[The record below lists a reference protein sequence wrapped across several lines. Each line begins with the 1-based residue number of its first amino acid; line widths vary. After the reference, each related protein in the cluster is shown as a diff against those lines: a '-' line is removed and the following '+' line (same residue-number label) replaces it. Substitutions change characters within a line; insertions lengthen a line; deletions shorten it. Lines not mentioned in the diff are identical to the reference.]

1 MFLKI
6 HPDNPNPRKINKV
19 VECLLDGG
27 VIIYPSDTVYGF
39 GCDIYNK
46 KAVAR
51 IANIKGINIKKQKF
65 SFICSSL
72 SNISKFTKPISNE
85 TYKLMKR
92 NLPGPFTFILNA
104 NNNIPKIFKTNRKKL
119 GIRVPKHNIPLEI
132 VKKLENPIISSS
144 VKENDKIIEYITDPE
159 IMYDKF
165 KNLVDIVIDSGF
177 TGNQPST
184 IIDCTKSD
192 FETIRQGKG
201 NIIF

>member
-6 HPDNPNPRKINKV
+6 HPDNPNARKINTV
-19 VECLLDGG
+19 VECLLGG
-27 VIIYPSDTVYGF
+27 GIIIYPSDTIYGF

-46 KAVAR
+46 KAVSR
-51 IANIKGINIKKQKF
+51 IAKIKGININKQKF
-65 SFICSSL
+65 SFVCSSL
-72 SNISKFTKPISNE
+72 SDISKFTKPISNE

-104 NNNIPKIFKTNRKKL
+104 NNNIPKIFKTNRKTL

-144 VKENDKIIEYITDPE
+144 VKDNDKIIEYSTDPE

-165 KNLVDIVIDSGF
+165 KNLVDIVIDGGF
-177 TGNQPST
+177 TGNLPST
-184 IIDCTKSD
+184 ILDCTKSD
-192 FETIRQGKG
+192 FEIIRQGKG
-201 NIIF
+201 NIIC

>member
-6 HPDNPNPRKINKV
+6 HPDNPNPRKINTV

-51 IANIKGINIKKQKF
+51 IAKIKGIDINKQKF

-132 VKKLENPIISSS
+132 VKKLKNPIISSS
-144 VKENDKIIEYITDPE
+144 VKENDKIIEYSTDPE

-177 TGNQPST
+177 TGNLPST

-192 FETIRQGKG
+192 FEIIRQGKG

>member
-6 HPDNPNPRKINKV
+6 HPDNPNPRKINTV
-19 VECLLDGG
+19 VECLQDGG
-27 VIIYPSDTVYGF
+27 VIIYPSDTIYGF

-46 KAVAR
+46 KAVGR

-72 SNISKFTKPISNE
+72 SNISRFTKPISNE

-104 NNNIPKIFKTNRKKL
+104 NNNIPKIFKSNRKTL

-144 VKENDKIIEYITDPE
+144 VRDRDKIIEYSTDPE
-159 IMYDKF
+159 IMYDKL
-165 KNLVDIVIDSGF
+165 KNLVDIVIDGGFSG
-177 TGNQPST
+177 NIPST

-192 FETIRQGKG
+192 FEIIRQGKG
-201 NIIF
+201 NIIC

>member
-6 HPDNPNPRKINKV
+6 HPDNPNPRKINTV

-39 GCDIYNK
+39 GCDVYNK

-144 VKENDKIIEYITDPE
+144 VKENDKIIEYSTDPE

>member
-6 HPDNPNPRKINKV
+6 HPDNPNPRKINTV

-144 VKENDKIIEYITDPE
+144 VKENDKIIEYSTDPE

-177 TGNQPST
+177 TGNLPST

-192 FETIRQGKG
+192 FEIIRQGKE

>member
-6 HPDNPNPRKINKV
+6 HPDNPNPRKINTV

-27 VIIYPSDTVYGF
+27 VIIYPSDTIYGF

-72 SNISKFTKPISNE
+72 SNISRFTKPISNE

-144 VKENDKIIEYITDPE
+144 VKENDKIIEYSTDPE
-159 IMYDKF
+159 IMYDKL
-165 KNLVDIVIDSGF
+165 KNLVDIVIDGGFSG
-177 TGNQPST
+177 NIPST

-192 FETIRQGKG
+192 FEIIRQGKG
-201 NIIF
+201 NIIC

>member
-6 HPDNPNPRKINKV
+6 HPDNPNPRKINTV

-27 VIIYPSDTVYGF
+27 VIIYPSDTIYGF

-72 SNISKFTKPISNE
+72 SNISRFTKPISNE

-104 NNNIPKIFKTNRKKL
+104 NNNIPKIFKTNRKTL

-132 VKKLENPIISSS
+132 VKKLENPIISST
-144 VKENDKIIEYITDPE
+144 VKDRDKIIEYSTDPE
-159 IMYDKF
+159 IMYNKL
-165 KNLVDIVIDSGF
+165 KNLVDIVIDGGF
-177 TGNQPST
+177 TGNLPST

-192 FETIRQGKG
+192 FEIIRQGKG

>member
-1 MFLKI
+1 M
-6 HPDNPNPRKINKV
+6 D
-19 VECLLDGG
+19 LD
-27 VIIYPSDTVYGF
+27 VIFI
-39 GCDIYNK
+39 IK
-46 KAVAR
+46 KKWQNC
-51 IANIKGINIKKQKF
+51 NIKGINIKKQKF

-92 NLPGPFTFILNA
+92 NLPGPFTFILNT

-144 VKENDKIIEYITDPE
+144 VKENDKIIEYSTDPE

-192 FETIRQGKG
+192 FETIRQGKEILFFNNFLAFAI
-201 NIIF
+201 NISENKSEMDFIIITESSD

>member
-6 HPDNPNPRKINKV
+6 HPDNPNPRKINTV

-51 IANIKGINIKKQKF
+51 IAKIKGININKQKF

-104 NNNIPKIFKTNRKKL
+104 NNNIPKIFKTNRKTL

-144 VKENDKIIEYITDPE
+144 VKENDKIIEYSTDPE

-177 TGNQPST
+177 TGNLPST

-192 FETIRQGKG
+192 FEVIRQGKG

>member
-6 HPDNPNPRKINKV
+6 HPDNPNPRKINTV

-51 IANIKGINIKKQKF
+51 IAKIKGININKQKF

-144 VKENDKIIEYITDPE
+144 VKENDKIIEHSTDPE

-177 TGNQPST
+177 TGNLPST

-192 FETIRQGKG
+192 FEIIRQGKG

>member
-6 HPDNPNPRKINKV
+6 HPDNPNPRKINTV

-51 IANIKGINIKKQKF
+51 IAKIKGININKQKF

-144 VKENDKIIEYITDPE
+144 VKENDKIIEHSTDPE

-177 TGNQPST
+177 TGNLPST

-192 FETIRQGKG
+192 FEIIRQGKE

>member
-6 HPDNPNPRKINKV
+6 HPDNPNPRKINTV
-19 VECLLDGG
+19 VECLQDGG
-27 VIIYPSDTVYGF
+27 VIIYPSDTIYGF

-72 SNISKFTKPISNE
+72 SNISRFTKPISNE

-104 NNNIPKIFKTNRKKL
+104 NNNIPKIFKSNRKTL

-144 VKENDKIIEYITDPE
+144 VRDRDKIIEYSTDPE
-159 IMYDKF
+159 IMYDKL
-165 KNLVDIVIDSGF
+165 KNLVDIVIDGGFSG
-177 TGNQPST
+177 NIPST

-192 FETIRQGKG
+192 FEIIRQGKG
-201 NIIF
+201 NIIC

>member
-6 HPDNPNPRKINKV
+6 HPDNPNPRKINTV
-19 VECLLDGG
+19 VECLQDGG
-27 VIIYPSDTVYGF
+27 VIIYPSDTIYGF

-72 SNISKFTKPISNE
+72 SNISRFTKPISNE

-144 VKENDKIIEYITDPE
+144 VKENDKIIEYSTDPE
-159 IMYDKF
+159 IMYEKF

-177 TGNQPST
+177 TGYLPST

-192 FETIRQGKG
+192 FEIIRQGKG

>member
-6 HPDNPNPRKINKV
+6 HPDNPNPRKINTV

-144 VKENDKIIEYITDPE
+144 VKENDKIIEYSTDPE

-177 TGNQPST
+177 TGNLPST

-192 FETIRQGKG
+192 FEIIRQGKG

>member
-6 HPDNPNPRKINKV
+6 HPDNPNPRKINTV

-144 VKENDKIIEYITDPE
+144 VKENDKIIEYSTDPE

>member
-6 HPDNPNPRKINKV
+6 HPDNPNPRKINTV

-51 IANIKGINIKKQKF
+51 IAKIKGININKQKF

-72 SNISKFTKPISNE
+72 SNISEFTKPISNE

-104 NNNIPKIFKTNRKKL
+104 NNNIPKIFKTNRKTL

-144 VKENDKIIEYITDPE
+144 VKENDKIIEYSTDPE

-177 TGNQPST
+177 TGNLPST

-192 FETIRQGKG
+192 FEIIRQGKG

>member
-6 HPDNPNPRKINKV
+6 HPDNPNPRKINTV

-177 TGNQPST
+177 TGYLPST

-192 FETIRQGKG
+192 FEIIRQGKG

>member
-6 HPDNPNPRKINKV
+6 HPDNPNPRKINTV
-19 VECLLDGG
+19 VECLQDGG
-27 VIIYPSDTVYGF
+27 VIIYPSDTIYGF

-72 SNISKFTKPISNE
+72 SNISRFTKPISNE

-104 NNNIPKIFKTNRKKL
+104 NNNIPKIFKTNRKTL

-144 VKENDKIIEYITDPE
+144 VKENDKIIEYSTDPE
-159 IMYDKF
+159 IMYEKF

-177 TGNQPST
+177 TGYLPST

-192 FETIRQGKG
+192 FEIIRQGKG

>member
-6 HPDNPNPRKINKV
+6 HPDNPNPRKINTV

-27 VIIYPSDTVYGF
+27 VIIYPSDTIYGF

-46 KAVAR
+46 KAVSR

-72 SNISKFTKPISNE
+72 SNISRFTKPISNE

-104 NNNIPKIFKTNRKKL
+104 NNNIPKIFKTNRKTL

-132 VKKLENPIISSS
+132 VKKLENPIISST
-144 VKENDKIIEYITDPE
+144 VKDKDKIIEYSTDPE
-159 IMYDKF
+159 IMYNKL
-165 KNLVDIVIDSGF
+165 KNLVDIVIDGGF
-177 TGNQPST
+177 TGNLPST

-192 FETIRQGKG
+192 FEIIRQGKG

>member
-6 HPDNPNPRKINKV
+6 HPDNPNPRKINTV
-19 VECLLDGG
+19 VECLQDGG
-27 VIIYPSDTVYGF
+27 VIIYPSDTIYGF

-72 SNISKFTKPISNE
+72 SNISRFTKPISNE

-104 NNNIPKIFKTNRKKL
+104 NNNIPKIFKSNRKTL

-144 VKENDKIIEYITDPE
+144 VRDRDKIIEYSTDPE
-159 IMYDKF
+159 IMYDKL
-165 KNLVDIVIDSGF
+165 KNLVDIVIDGGFSG
-177 TGNQPST
+177 NIPST

-192 FETIRQGKG
+192 FEIIRQGKG

>member
-6 HPDNPNPRKINKV
+6 HPDNPNPRKINTV
-19 VECLLDGG
+19 VECLQDGG
-27 VIIYPSDTVYGF
+27 VIIYPSDTIYGF

-72 SNISKFTKPISNE
+72 SNISRFTKPISNE

-104 NNNIPKIFKTNRKKL
+104 NNNIPKIFKTNRKTL

-132 VKKLENPIISSS
+132 VKKLENPIISST
-144 VKENDKIIEYITDPE
+144 VKDRDKIIEYSTDPE
-159 IMYDKF
+159 IMYDKL
-165 KNLVDIVIDSGF
+165 KNLVDIVIDGGF
-177 TGNQPST
+177 TGNLPST

-192 FETIRQGKG
+192 FEIIRQGKG
-201 NIIF
+201 NIIC

>member
-6 HPDNPNPRKINKV
+6 HPDNPNPRKINTV

-51 IANIKGINIKKQKF
+51 IAKIKGIDINKQKF

-144 VKENDKIIEYITDPE
+144 VKENDKIIEYSTDPE

-177 TGNQPST
+177 TGNLPST

-192 FETIRQGKG
+192 FEIIRQGKG

>member
-6 HPDNPNPRKINKV
+6 HPDNPNPRKINTV
-19 VECLLDGG
+19 VECLQDGG
-27 VIIYPSDTVYGF
+27 VIIYPSDTIYGF

-72 SNISKFTKPISNE
+72 SNISRFTKPISNE

-104 NNNIPKIFKTNRKKL
+104 NNNIPKIFKTNRKTL

-144 VKENDKIIEYITDPE
+144 VKENDKIIEYSTDPE

-177 TGNQPST
+177 TGYLPST

>member
-6 HPDNPNPRKINKV
+6 HPDNPNPRKINTV

-27 VIIYPSDTVYGF
+27 VIIYPSDTIYGF

-72 SNISKFTKPISNE
+72 SNISRFTKPISNE

-104 NNNIPKIFKTNRKKL
+104 NNNIPKIFKTNRKTL

-132 VKKLENPIISSS
+132 VKKLENPIISST
-144 VKENDKIIEYITDPE
+144 VKDKDKIIEYSTDPE
-159 IMYDKF
+159 IMYNKL
-165 KNLVDIVIDSGF
+165 KNLVDIVIDGGF
-177 TGNQPST
+177 TGNLPST

-192 FETIRQGKG
+192 FEIIRQGKG

>member
-6 HPDNPNPRKINKV
+6 HPDNPNPRKINTV

-27 VIIYPSDTVYGF
+27 IIIYPSDTVYGF

-144 VKENDKIIEYITDPE
+144 VKENDKIIEY
-159 IMYDKF
+159 
-165 KNLVDIVIDSGF
+165 NRSRNNV
-177 TGNQPST
+177 
-184 IIDCTKSD
+184 
-192 FETIRQGKG
+192 
-201 NIIF
+201 

>member
-6 HPDNPNPRKINKV
+6 HPDNPNARKINTV
-19 VECLLDGG
+19 VECLLGG
-27 VIIYPSDTVYGF
+27 GIIIYPSDTIYGF

-46 KAVAR
+46 KAVSR
-51 IANIKGINIKKQKF
+51 IAKIKGININKQKF
-65 SFICSSL
+65 SFVCSSL
-72 SNISKFTKPISNE
+72 SDISKFTKPISNK

-104 NNNIPKIFKTNRKKL
+104 NNNIPKIFKTNRKTL

-144 VKENDKIIEYITDPE
+144 VKDNDKIIEYSTDPE

-165 KNLVDIVIDSGF
+165 KNLVDIVIDGGF
-177 TGNQPST
+177 TGNLPST
-184 IIDCTKSD
+184 ILDCTKSD
-192 FETIRQGKG
+192 FEIIRQGKG
-201 NIIF
+201 NIIC

>member
-6 HPDNPNPRKINKV
+6 HPDNPNPRKINTV

-51 IANIKGINIKKQKF
+51 IAKIKGININKQKF

-104 NNNIPKIFKTNRKKL
+104 NNNIPKIFKTNRKTL

-144 VKENDKIIEYITDPE
+144 VKENDKIIEYSTDPE

-177 TGNQPST
+177 TGNLPST

-192 FETIRQGKG
+192 FEIIRQGKG

>member
-6 HPDNPNPRKINKV
+6 HPDNPNPRKINTV

-51 IANIKGINIKKQKF
+51 IANIKGINIRKQKF

-92 NLPGPFTFILNA
+92 NLPGPFTFIIDA

-144 VKENDKIIEYITDPE
+144 VKENDKIIEYSTDPE

-177 TGNQPST
+177 TGNLPST

-192 FETIRQGKG
+192 FEIIRQGKG

>member
-6 HPDNPNPRKINKV
+6 HPDNPNARKINTV
-19 VECLLDGG
+19 VECLLGG
-27 VIIYPSDTVYGF
+27 GIIIYPSDTIYGF

-46 KAVAR
+46 KAVSR
-51 IANIKGINIKKQKF
+51 IAKIKGININKQKF
-65 SFICSSL
+65 SFVCSSL
-72 SNISKFTKPISNE
+72 SDISKFTKPISNE

-104 NNNIPKIFKTNRKKL
+104 NNNIPKIFKTNRKTL

-144 VKENDKIIEYITDPE
+144 VKDNDKIIEYSTDPK

-165 KNLVDIVIDSGF
+165 KNLVDIVIDGGF
-177 TGNQPST
+177 TGNLPST
-184 IIDCTKSD
+184 ILDCTKSD
-192 FETIRQGKG
+192 FEIIRQGKG
-201 NIIF
+201 NIIC

>member
-6 HPDNPNPRKINKV
+6 HPDNPNPRKINTV

-51 IANIKGINIKKQKF
+51 IAKIKGININKQKF

-104 NNNIPKIFKTNRKKL
+104 NNNIPKIFKSNRKTL

-144 VKENDKIIEYITDPE
+144 VKENDKIIEYSTDPE

>member
-6 HPDNPNPRKINKV
+6 HPDNPNPRKINTV

-27 VIIYPSDTVYGF
+27 VIIYPSDTIYGF

-51 IANIKGINIKKQKF
+51 IAKIKGININKQKF

-104 NNNIPKIFKTNRKKL
+104 NSNIPKIFKTNRKTL
-119 GIRVPKHNIPLEI
+119 GIRIPKHNIPLEI
-132 VKKLENPIISSS
+132 VNKLENPIISSS
-144 VKENDKIIEYITDPE
+144 VKENDEIIEYITEPE
-159 IMYDKF
+159 IIYDKL

-177 TGNQPST
+177 TGNLPST

-192 FETIRQGKG
+192 FEIIRQGKG

>member
-6 HPDNPNPRKINKV
+6 HPDNPNPRKINTV

-51 IANIKGINIKKQKF
+51 IAKIKGININKQKF

-144 VKENDKIIEYITDPE
+144 VKENDKIIEYSTDPE

-177 TGNQPST
+177 TGNLPST

-192 FETIRQGKG
+192 FEIIRQGKG

>member
-6 HPDNPNPRKINKV
+6 HPDNPNPRKINTV
-19 VECLLDGG
+19 VECLQDGG
-27 VIIYPSDTVYGF
+27 VIIYPSDTIYGF

-104 NNNIPKIFKTNRKKL
+104 NNNIPKIFKTNRKTL
-119 GIRVPKHNIPLEI
+119 GIRVAKHNIPLEI

-144 VKENDKIIEYITDPE
+144 VKENDKIIEYSTDPE
-159 IMYDKF
+159 IMYEKF

-177 TGNQPST
+177 TGYLPST

-192 FETIRQGKG
+192 FEIIRQGKG

>member
-6 HPDNPNPRKINKV
+6 HPDNPNPRKINTV
-19 VECLLDGG
+19 VECLLERG

-51 IANIKGINIKKQKF
+51 IAKIKGININKQKF

-144 VKENDKIIEYITDPE
+144 VKENDKIIEYSTDPE

-177 TGNQPST
+177 TGNLPST

-192 FETIRQGKG
+192 FEIIRQGKG

>member
-6 HPDNPNPRKINKV
+6 HPDNPNPRKINTV

-51 IANIKGINIKKQKF
+51 IAKIKGININKQKF

-144 VKENDKIIEYITDPE
+144 VKENDKIIEYSTDPE

-177 TGNQPST
+177 TGNLPST

-192 FETIRQGKG
+192 FEVIRQGKG